1 MVAAIDFGTHGSGLV
16 FCFKADYHKDYRKIQ
31 SINAASSLTK
41 IPTSVLMGPNG
52 KNFVSVG
59 EEAETKFLEMDI
71 KTRKKHYLFKGFK
84 MMLFDTKAS
93 ITNVHVL
100 RIQI

>member
-31 SINAASSLTK
+31 LINAGSSITK

-59 EEAETKFLEMDI
+59 EEAETKF
-71 KTRKKHYLFKGFK
+71 
-84 MMLFDTKAS
+84 
-93 ITNVHVL
+93 
-100 RIQI
+100 